1 MMKKILCVL
10 AIISFSVP
18 MLAQLPPVSDQ
29 YMLNPILINPAFAGG
44 RGGLSIAAFY
54 RRQWTGIKGAPETL
68 TLSADAPFAGDKV
81 GLGFSVI
88 HDRIGVTK
96 STSFNTTYAYRTDAW
111 NGKLSFGLKA
121 GLLLTNTTWSDLQ
134 VLDPGDE
141 LYLADSRVFAVPDF
155 SFGAYYYNERYFAGF
170 SIPRLLSYKFNYDR
184 NRYSL
189 KVNPGQY
196 YYLLHGGYSMAI
208 ASEIR
213 FIPSALISFSPG
225 EKMLLDINGIFN
237 FSERLWTGLAYRS
250 NRSMAAL
257 FQFAINRQTK
267 IAYSY
272 FLDFGRLGRFST
284 GSHEIMLR
292 YDFQY
297 KADVVNPLIF

>member
-1 MMKKILCVL
+1 MKKLITVFAYLSLSAV
-10 AIISFSVP
+10 A
-18 MLAQLPPVSDQ
+18 MAQLPPVTDQ

-54 RRQWTGIKGAPETL
+54 RRQWAGLKGAPETL
-68 TLSADAPFAGDKV
+68 TLSADAPFNGDKI
-81 GLGFSVI
+81 GLGFSII

-96 STSFNTTYAYRTDAW
+96 STSLNSTYAYRMDAW
-111 NGKLSFGLKA
+111 KGKLSFGLKA
-121 GLLLTNTTWSDLQ
+121 GLLLTNTSWSDLM

-141 LYLADSRVFAVPDF
+141 LYLTDSRVFAVPDF
-155 SFGAYYYNERYFAGF
+155 SFGAYYYNEKYFAGF
-170 SIPRLLSYKFNYDR
+170 SIPRLLGYKFNYDR

-196 YYLLHGGYSMAI
+196 YYLFHGGYSMI
-208 ASEIR
+208 IGSEIR
-213 FIPSALISFSPG
+213 FIPSTLISLSPG
-225 EKMLLDINGIFN
+225 EKMLLDVNAIFN
-237 FSERLWTGLAYRS
+237 FSERLWTGFSFRS

-257 FQFAINRQTK
+257 FQFSINRQAK

-272 FLDFGRLGRFST
+272 FLDFGRLGRFSS

-292 YDFQY
+292 YDFQF
-297 KADVVNPLIF
+297 KADIVNPLIF